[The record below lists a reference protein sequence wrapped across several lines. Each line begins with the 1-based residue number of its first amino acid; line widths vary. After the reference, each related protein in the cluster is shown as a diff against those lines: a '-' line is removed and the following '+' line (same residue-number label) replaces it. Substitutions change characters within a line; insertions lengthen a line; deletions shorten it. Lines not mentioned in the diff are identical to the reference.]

1 MAIKYTEE
9 QLNSIDHGLLVQMF
23 LNQQEQ
29 MEQLTEEVHDLNEKI
44 QKILEQ
50 GVLGQKNRFGRS
62 SEKMEDIDQISF
74 MKQRTGICFNRRVFL

>member
-9 QLNSIDHGLLVQMF
+9 QLNSMDRSLLVQMF

-29 MEQLTEEVHDLNEKI
+29 MEQLTKEVHDLNEKI

-50 GVLGQKNRFGRS
+50 VVLGQKNRFGRS
-62 SEKMEDIDQISF
+62 SEKMEDVNQISF
-74 MKQRTGICFNRRVFL
+74 MEVDGNIVFFNEA

>member
-29 MEQLTEEVHDLNEKI
+29 MEQLTKEVHDLNGKI
-44 QKILEQ
+44 QNVIGIIKIPTYDGENSPLSML
-50 GVLGQKNRFGRS
+50 V
-62 SEKMEDIDQISF
+62 
-74 MKQRTGICFNRRVFL
+74 